1 MTLCAKLPRSL
12 PVLLLVAGSL
22 CACSGG
28 SSSGSAAATAG
39 VSSTATSTS
48 SSGPSLVTSSTTS
61 AIPSALAPPLASL
74 FDDPSYVPSGPD
86 AASWYGRLDDPAT
99 LTNEAAQE
107 LALEMAGNGLDA
119 KLLEEHFARG
129 GALAIFVSGA
139 GHERDTPTRRSG
151 WMAPY
156 ALHVQASL
164 GIPAIQVDYHDW
176 AAGNDA
182 RALATYPVS
191 FRTGVSR
198 THALIEKARSAGVGE
213 VRLYGHSKGGD
224 VVQEVT
230 WSHAGDPLLVQSVV
244 FGIPLWSAANPGSD
258 PRYGY
263 GGLFRYG
270 AHGNRDYQ
278 GKLVV
283 FIRYSDRSSRGEM
296 LPANTFPGPGHE
308 YKHVLGTPGFPER
321 LDEVRFQEPSGFADR
336 AAGQTYDY

>member
-1 MTLCAKLPRSL
+1 MTMRSYCVNL
-12 PVLLLVAGSL
+12 TLTLLALHL
-22 CACSGG
+22 SGCG
-28 SSSGSAAATAG
+28 SGSGSGAAAATAG
-39 VSSTATSTS
+39 INSAAPAKR
-48 SSGPSLVTSSTTS
+48 SGPALVTSSTT
-61 AIPSALAPPLASL
+61 AAVPSALAPPLASL
-74 FDDPSYVPSGPD
+74 FQDPSYVPSGPD

-99 LTNEAAQE
+99 PQNEAAQE
-107 LALEMAGNGLDA
+107 LAHEMAGNGLDA
-119 KLLEEHFARG
+119 KLLGEHFARG

-139 GHERDTPTRRSG
+139 GHERDTLTRRSG

-156 ALHVQASL
+156 ALYVQGSL
-164 GIPAIQVDYHDW
+164 GIPAIQVDYEDW

-182 RALATYPVS
+182 RALATYPIS
-191 FRTGVSR
+191 FRTGVTR
-198 THALIEKARSAGVGE
+198 THALLEKARSAGVGE

-258 PRYGY
+258 PVYGY

-270 AHGNRDYQ
+270 VHGNRDYQ

-296 LPANTFPGPGHE
+296 LPASTFPGPGHE

-321 LDEVRFQEPSGFADR
+321 LDEVRFQEPRGFTDR
-336 AAGQTYDY
+336 RAGQTYDY

>member
-1 MTLCAKLPRSL
+1 MNSRA
-12 PVLLLVAGSL
+12 PVGLLLLPLVGSL
-22 CACSGG
+22 AACSGG
-28 SSSGSAAATAG
+28 SNSTLAAATAG
-39 VSSTATSTS
+39 VSSGASLTSA
-48 SSGPSLVTSSTTS
+48 SGPTLVTSGTT
-61 AIPSALAPPLASL
+61 APIPSALAPPLATL
-74 FDDPSYVPSGPD
+74 FQDPSYVPSGPE

-99 LTNEAAQE
+99 SENEAARE
-107 LALEMAGNGLDA
+107 LALEMAVKGVDA

-151 WMAPY
+151 WMGPY
-156 ALHVQASL
+156 ALYVQGSL
-164 GIPAIQVDYHDW
+164 GIPAIQVDYQDW

-198 THALIEKARSAGVGE
+198 THALLEKARSAGVGE

-230 WSHAGDPLLVQSVV
+230 WGHAGDPLLVQSVAL
-244 FGIPLWSAANPGSD
+244 GIPLWSAANPGSD
-258 PRYGY
+258 PSYGY

-270 AHGNRDYQ
+270 VRGTRDYQ

-283 FIRYSDRSSRGEM
+283 FVRYSDRASRGEM
-296 LPANTFPGPGHE
+296 LPASTFPGPGHE

-321 LDEVRFQEPSGFADR
+321 LDLVRFQEPVGFADR
-336 AAGQTYDY
+336 TAGQDYDY